1 MTKNITLRLDEA
13 VLRQAK
19 HRAVEADCS
28 LSEWVAKLIAE
39 EISGAGDYAAARA
52 RALKNLDKGFHL
64 GGKPLTRDEAH
75 ER

>member
-1 MTKNITLRLDEA
+1 MTKNVTLRLDEA
-13 VLRQAK
+13 VLQRAK
-19 HRAVEADCS
+19 HRAVEEDCS

-39 EISGAGDYAAARA
+39 QVSGASDYAAARA
-52 RALKNLDKGFHL
+52 RAIERLNTGFLL